1 MSEDKEEK
9 NKSNP
14 SQVEW
19 IESSILVVDLFLY

>member
-1 MSEDKEEK
+1 MNEDKEEK

-19 IESSILVVDLFLY
+19 IESSILVDLFLY